1 MYEVLRAI
9 TFILVVVPG
18 LIMSSNK
25 TSFLNQNQFV
35 AIVVVVNV
43 VVVTVVFLPLGHV
56 HW

>member
-1 MYEVLRAI
+1 
-9 TFILVVVPG
+9 
-18 LIMSSNK
+18 MSSNK